1 MVNTRKRKRENETP
15 ENEIKLTI
23 PKKKSKKKEPSIIYF
38 IVLCHGEVNFTKNI
52 INNKYDP
59 IYVNIPEKISL
70 FNKITFAPLGIYN
83 MMNDDQ
89 DPKRI
94 FKKLEEELPKLKT
107 EEIYGDLLVNKLKN
121 KYSNLLDPAEDLK
134 IETNP
139 QSRGYFHILNNNK
152 DQYYQN
158 VTYNNTNKNNIP
170 IIQKLFTLD
179 QKVDKYGFNDIMV
192 GFQMG
197 GLLKTGDSI
206 LSNNSIFK
214 NYMVKLYEKKMTNN
228 IDKDDNYI
236 YIPEITTDELLEIAV
251 EYGYEK
257 VVMIDYSCDFC
268 RNIVDTNA
276 ETRIP
281 RDIIRKWREEVKN
294 NKFGRGGK
302 KRKTVKFLK
311 KLK

>member
-1 MVNTRKRKRENETP
+1 MQQKPSEHLVTMAAFWITP
-15 ENEIKLTI
+15 G
-23 PKKKSKKKEPSIIYF
+23 
-38 IVLCHGEVNFTKNI
+38 C
-52 INNKYDP
+52 
-59 IYVNIPEKISL
+59 
-70 FNKITFAPLGIYN
+70 IYN

-94 FKKLEEELPKLKT
+94 FEKLKEELPKLKT
-107 EEIYGDLLVNKLKN
+107 EERYGDLLVNKLKN
-121 KYSNLLDPAEDLK
+121 KYSNLLDPVENLK
-134 IETNP
+134 VETNP

-158 VTYNNTNKNNIP
+158 VTYNNTNTDDNIP

-192 GFQMG
+192 GFQNG

-236 YIPEITTDELLEIAV
+236 HIPEITTDELLEIAV

-257 VVMIDYSCDFC
+257 VVIIDYSCDFC
-268 RNIVDTNA
+268 RNIVDT
-276 ETRIP
+276 ESRIP

-294 NKFGRGGK
+294 KKIGRGGRL
-302 KRKTVKFLK
+302 KRKTKKSIFPK